1 MSLFLLH
8 AGFGPPLM
16 VNLMITLLI
25 PSLVVIRYFL
35 HYMHGSTYVVYIL
48 LHTSNNSGNFL
59 TKYGKAVRGECESMF
74 MYKIFNTKLEMAGFS
89 MECYYF
95 IIISFF
101 LKIICE
107 LICLKFHIQEV
118 QVIKS

>member
-1 MSLFLLH
+1 
-8 AGFGPPLM
+8 M

-35 HYMHGSTYVVYIL
+35 HYMHGSTFVVYII
-48 LHTSNNSGNFL
+48 LHTCNNSGNFL
-59 TKYGKAVRGECESMF
+59 TKYGKVVCGECGLML

-89 MECYYF
+89 MECYYL
-95 IIISFF
+95 IIISVF

-107 LICLKFHIQEV
+107 LICLRFHIQEV